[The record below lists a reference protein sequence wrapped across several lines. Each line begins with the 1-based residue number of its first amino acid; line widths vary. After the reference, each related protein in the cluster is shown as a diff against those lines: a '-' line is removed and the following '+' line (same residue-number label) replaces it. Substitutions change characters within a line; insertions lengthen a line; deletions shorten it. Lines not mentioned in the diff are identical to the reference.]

1 MRKRKLFLFHTVS
14 IILLLLLGCTEE
26 KGEKAD
32 LILENGTIIT
42 LSENTKNTEAIA
54 VKSDT
59 IMAVGSL
66 QEVNALKGDTT
77 KVIDLQGAT
86 AIPGLFDSHLHF
98 ISLGESTM
106 QLNLSDERNWD
117 EIVLSV
123 AQVAREVP
131 RGEWIVGR
139 GWHQEKWDPEP
150 EKNVEGYPL
159 HDDLSNA
166 TPYNPVY
173 LIHASG
179 HAVFANKRA
188 MELAGI
194 DDSTKAPEG
203 GRIVRD
209 SLGNAIGVFEEEA
222 SELISSAM
230 EKSKKNLSEEERIAK
245 KRRAIEAASEEC
257 LKNGITSVYDASSS
271 FNDINLFKEMV
282 DSDKIGPRLNVM
294 IYEKNYKLRDKIEDY
309 KIVNYKNNSLNVRGI
324 KRFIDGALGSRGAWM
339 LEEYNDL
346 EGHTGINT
354 TPLDTLRET
363 AEIAIENGL
372 QLCTHAIGDK
382 ANRII
387 LDIYENTFNE
397 YSDKEDLRWRV
408 EHAQHLALS
417 DIPRFG
423 KLDVITSMQGIHC
436 TSDAIFVKER
446 LGSERAKRGAY
457 VWRKLI
463 DSGATIC
470 NGTDAPVEDV
480 DPIANFYASV
490 TRRLPDG
497 TTFYPSQSMTR
508 MEALRSYTING
519 AYASFQED
527 KIGTLEKGKL
537 ADITVLSKNLLEVP
551 EEQIK
556 DTDVLYTIVGGKILY
571 QKGN

>member
-1 MRKRKLFLFHTVS
+1 
-14 IILLLLLGCTEE
+14 
-26 KGEKAD
+26 
-32 LILENGTIIT
+32 
-42 LSENTKNTEAIA
+42 
-54 VKSDT
+54 
-59 IMAVGSL
+59 
-66 QEVNALKGDTT
+66 
-77 KVIDLQGAT
+77 
-86 AIPGLFDSHLHF
+86 
-98 ISLGESTM
+98 
-106 QLNLSDERNWD
+106 
-117 EIVLSV
+117 
-123 AQVAREVP
+123 
-131 RGEWIVGR
+131 
-139 GWHQEKWDPEP
+139 
-150 EKNVEGYPL
+150 
-159 HDDLSNA
+159 
-166 TPYNPVY
+166 
-173 LIHASG
+173 
-179 HAVFANKRA
+179 

-537 ADITVLSKNLLEVP
+537 ADITVLSQNLLEVP